1 LLADK
6 EENTMRTVSF
16 SDRLTQAADFSMTV
30 EDQGQGQ
37 PIVLAHA
44 FPLDHRVWE
53 WQIRE
58 LSARFRV
65 LAPDLR
71 GFGRTTVTSGVVT
84 MEQMADDLAAMLDA
98 LAIEEPIVLGGLSMG
113 GYVAFQFVR
122 RHRQRL
128 AGLILCDTR
137 ATADSEEVRENR
149 LRTAE
154 RILNEGTA
162 FLADQMLPRLC
173 CERTFRRQP
182 EVVEKLHRMILDQ
195 PPEGVAAA
203 ARGMACR
210 SDSRDLLERI
220 DCPTLVLV
228 GQFDAISP
236 PEEMEQMA
244 RAIPGASIV
253 VVPDA
258 GHMAPLENGQFV
270 NQAIQD
276 FLSRL

>member
-1 LLADK
+1 
-6 EENTMRTVSF
+6 MRTVSF

-128 AGLILCDTR
+128 AGVILCDTR

>member
-1 LLADK
+1 
-6 EENTMRTVSF
+6 MRTVSF

>member
-1 LLADK
+1 
-6 EENTMRTVSF
+6 
-16 SDRLTQAADFSMTV
+16 
-30 EDQGQGQ
+30 
-37 PIVLAHA
+37 
-44 FPLDHRVWE
+44 
-53 WQIRE
+53 
-58 LSARFRV
+58 
-65 LAPDLR
+65 
-71 GFGRTTVTSGVVT
+71 
-84 MEQMADDLAAMLDA
+84 
-98 LAIEEPIVLGGLSMG
+98 VLGGLSMG

-137 ATADSEEVRENR
+137 ATADSEEARENR

-154 RILNEGTA
+154 RILNEGTS

-173 CERTFRRQP
+173 CERTFRHQP
-182 EVVEKLHRMILDQ
+182 EVVEKLRTMILES

-210 SDSRDLLERI
+210 SDATDLLGQI

-244 RAIPGASIV
+244 RAMPKASFVI
-253 VVPDA
+253 VPDA
-258 GHMAPLENGQFV
+258 GHMAPLEQGQFV

-276 FLSRL
+276 FLSCL

>member
-1 LLADK
+1 
-6 EENTMRTVSF
+6 MRTVRF
-16 SDRLTQAADFSMTV
+16 SDRLAQANDFAMAV
-30 EDQGQGQ
+30 EDQGQGK
-37 PIVLAHA
+37 PIVLVHA
-44 FPLDHRVWE
+44 FPLDHRVWQ
-53 WQIRE
+53 WQVRD

-71 GFGRTTVTSGVVT
+71 GFGRSMVTSGIVT
-84 MEQMADDLAAMLDA
+84 MEQMADDLASMLDA
-98 LAIEEPIVLGGLSMG
+98 LGVKEPIVLGGLSMG

-154 RILNEGTA
+154 RILNEGTS

-173 CERTFRRQP
+173 CERTFRHQP
-182 EVVEKLHRMILDQ
+182 EVVEKLRTMIVES

-210 SDSRDLLERI
+210 SDATDLLGQI

-244 RAIPGASIV
+244 RAMPKASFVI
-253 VVPDA
+253 VPDA
-258 GHMAPLENGQFV
+258 GHMAPLEQGQFV

>member
-1 LLADK
+1 
-6 EENTMRTVSF
+6 MRTVSF

-84 MEQMADDLAAMLDA
+84 IEQMADDLAAMLDA

-128 AGLILCDTR
+128 AGVILCDTR

>member
-1 LLADK
+1 
-6 EENTMRTVSF
+6 MRTVSF

-84 MEQMADDLAAMLDA
+84 IEQMADDLAAMLDA